1 MKHRYIVQNR
11 VATGKLIVGIDTGGE
26 GGAEA
31 CTHTTLP
38 VFLSRDANPCW
49 PGARISHPRRGSLS
63 WPRLRVRTRR
73 GSRDSCLDCRIS
85 GATPLKSLGKQPQGI
100 YRRKDIRRSV
110 SPLSLSPLPETIERF
125 VRRKRSIDDREYR

>member
-1 MKHRYIVQNR
+1 MH
-11 VATGKLIVGIDTGGE
+11 
-26 GGAEA
+26 
-31 CTHTTLP
+31 THKTLP

-85 GATPLKSLGKQPQGI
+85 GATPLKSLGKQPKGYI
-100 YRRKDIRRSV
+100 GGRTLGEAS
-110 SPLSLSPLPETIERF
+110 LHSLSPLPLKQSNDSFEESAASTIGNIVEF
-125 VRRKRSIDDREYR
+125 WINPDDRSV